1 MNHYEL
7 IVILSPVL
15 SDEESKKAIKVYTD
29 SITEAQG
36 VIVHE
41 EAWGMRQLAYP
52 IQKKTTGIYHLV
64 QYQAP
69 SDLNAQME
77 ITFRRDDNVIRHMI
91 TRLDKY
97 GIDYAEKRRN
107 GEIGKKKAAIEAEM
121 DAPSATP
128 ADAAADVASADAKA
142 EKASEA

>member
-15 SDEESKKAIKVYTD
+15 SDEESKKTIKAYTD

-36 VIVHE
+36 VVVHE

-69 SDLNAQME
+69 GDLNAKME
-77 ITFRRDDNVIRHMI
+77 IAFRRDDNVIRHMI

-97 GIDYAEKRRN
+97 AVEYAEKRRN
-107 GEIGKKKAAIEAEM
+107 GEIGKKKAAMVAEM
-121 DAPSATP
+121 DTPSSTP
-128 ADAAADVASADAKA
+128 ADAAADVAA
-142 EKASEA
+142 EKAPEA

>member
-15 SDEESKKAIKVYTD
+15 SDEESKKTIKAYTD

-69 SDLNAQME
+69 GDLNANME
-77 ITFRRDDNVIRHMI
+77 VMFGRDDNVIRHMV

-97 GIDYAEKRRN
+97 GIEYADKRRN
-107 GEIGKKKAAIEAEM
+107 GEIGKKKAAMTAEM

-128 ADAAADVASADAKA
+128 ADAAADVAA
-142 EKASEA
+142 EKAPEA